1 MATRT
6 YPYSAFLRGPSEVL
20 GALDHAEVVL
30 ERRDAENLVLIR
42 SDRFSAGRSAMA
54 AAAHVLRTLAARD
67 PNLAAELLADEFPWM
82 RWLPADERTQCVA
95 DLLADL
101 AAGADAGTLLPFGQT
116 VAAWRSTAEV
126 WADRGLADRL
136 AGPFDG
142 TGEEVGRPEP
152 ESE

>member
-20 GALDHAEVVL
+20 GALDHAHVVL

-42 SDRFSAGRSAMA
+42 SDRFSAGMSAMV
-54 AAAHVLRTLAARD
+54 AAAHVLRTLARRNPD
-67 PNLAAELLADEFPWM
+67 LAAELLADEFTWM
-82 RWLPADERTQCVA
+82 RWLPTDERTLCMA

-101 AAGADAGTLLPFGQT
+101 TAGADTGTLLPFAQT

-126 WADRGLADRL
+126 WADSDLASRL
-136 AGPFDG
+136 SGPFDG
-142 TGEEVGRPEP
+142 TGDEIPRPNPDP
-152 ESE
+152 E

>member
-6 YPYSAFLRGPSEVL
+6 FPYSAFLRGPSEVL

-42 SDRFSAGRSAMA
+42 SDRFTAGRSAMV
-54 AAAHVLRTLAARD
+54 AAAHVLRTLASRD
-67 PNLAAELLADEFPWM
+67 PALAAELLADEFPWI
-82 RWLPADERTQCVA
+82 RWLPSDDRTRCVA

-101 AAGADAGTLLPFGQT
+101 AAGADTGTLLPFGQT

-126 WADRGLADRL
+126 WADRELARRL
-136 AGPFDG
+136 TGPFDG
-142 TGEEVGRPEP
+142 TGDEIGRPEP